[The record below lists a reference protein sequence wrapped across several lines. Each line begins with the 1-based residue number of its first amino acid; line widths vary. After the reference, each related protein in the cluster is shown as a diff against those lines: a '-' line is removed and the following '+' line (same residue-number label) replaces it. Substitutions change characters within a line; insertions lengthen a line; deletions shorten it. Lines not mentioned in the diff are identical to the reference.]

1 MNNINEHLILTHG
14 SLSVD
19 LSYIL
24 ELNHSN
30 FIEWNE
36 QILITLLYLQLD
48 LALQVKKLLLSSNNN
63 IFDVKTFY
71 KK

>member
-14 SLSVD
+14 SLSAD

-30 FIEWNE
+30 FIEWK

>member
-48 LALQVKKLLLSSNNN
+48 LAL
-63 IFDVKTFY
+63 
-71 KK
+71 